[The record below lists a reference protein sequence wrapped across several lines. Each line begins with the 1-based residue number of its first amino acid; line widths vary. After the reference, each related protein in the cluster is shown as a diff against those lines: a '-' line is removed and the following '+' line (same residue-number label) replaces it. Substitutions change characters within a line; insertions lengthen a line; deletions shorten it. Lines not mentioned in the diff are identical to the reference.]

1 MSKHA
6 LSIGNPQP
14 TQKYSE
20 ISPLDLP
27 KSKILVIGTRE
38 LNDISPQ
45 TSPDAM
51 KRMWLEVLGFGHPA
65 TVLDSQE
72 PTQLPFGG
80 PTINPAT
87 VKAIAALPYSI
98 YVDPSEGTTLK
109 VDIRNLAP
117 EIKEILN
124 KLLATLDPAVY
135 GLDFELPFG
144 TKFLIGG
151 GALLILIGGGV
162 LLKRHMDAQP

>member
-6 LSIGNPQP
+6 ISIGNPQT
-14 TQKYSE
+14 TQKYSD

-27 KSKILVIGTRE
+27 KSKILVIRASKQIE
-38 LNDISPQ
+38 ISPQ
-45 TSPDAM
+45 TSSDLM

-65 TVLDSQE
+65 TVLDSQQ
-72 PTQLPFGG
+72 PTQLPFDG
-80 PTINPAT
+80 PTIDPAT

-98 YVDPSEGTTLK
+98 HVSSSSGTTLK
-109 VDIRNLAP
+109 VDTRDLAP
-117 EIKEILN
+117 QIKVIVS
-124 KLLATLDPAVY
+124 KLLAKRDPSKFS
-135 GLDFELPFG
+135 LDFELPFG

-151 GALLILIGGGV
+151 GALLFLIGGGV